1 MSGEV
6 SKLIRESRI
15 IVCCGAGGVG
25 KTTTSGAIAIAGA
38 RMGRRVLVLTIDPS
52 KRLAEALGVERNP
65 PAPVALKEDR
75 LRSVGINP
83 PGTLDA
89 WMLDPKLIADQE
101 VRAIVKDPKDVE
113 KLLQNRIYKHV
124 TTMVAGMHEYTA
136 MQALHR
142 FVLSGRYDLVVL
154 DTPPSRHALDFL
166 EAPGRLSR
174 FLDGRIFKMF
184 MPQEHVGGLRRA
196 AGSIVSRVLG
206 GVLGEQFA
214 SDLSVFFGVFSGV
227 LSTLNR
233 DVSGMRDFLSQ
244 PDVAFLLV
252 TSPAP
257 AALEEALFF
266 QKKTD
271 ELKLPFRGFVLN
283 RSHAYDEGRQFP
295 NDAIFANETIPR
307 SSIEKLQIL
316 AESERSL
323 IARDQELVRDLGR
336 RAGVGGFATALPVL
350 LPHETEMKKLESL
363 ANQLMSADI

>member
-65 PAPVALKEDR
+65 PAPVTLPADR
-75 LRSVGINP
+75 LQAVGIQA

-101 VRAIVKDPKDVE
+101 VRAIVKNPEDIE
-113 KLLQNRIYKHV
+113 KLLSNRIYKHV

-166 EAPGRLSR
+166 EAPSRLSR
-174 FLDGRIFKMF
+174 FLDGRVFKMF
-184 MPQEHVGGLRRA
+184 MPAETTGGLRRA
-196 AGSIVSRVLG
+196 AGSLVSRVLG

-214 SDLSVFFGVFSGV
+214 GDLSVFFGVFAGV
-227 LSTLNR
+227 LGTLNR
-233 DVSGMRDFLSQ
+233 DVSGMRDFLSK

-266 QKKTD
+266 QRKTD

-283 RSHAYDEGRQFP
+283 RSHAYDYGRKFP
-295 NDAIFANETIPR
+295 ETALLIGH
-307 SSIEKLQIL
+307 SIARTTAEKLQNL
-316 AESERSL
+316 AESEKDL
-323 IARDQELVRDLGR
+323 IGRDQELVKDLAR

-350 LPHETEMKKLESL
+350 LPNETEMRKLETL
-363 ANQLMSADI
+363 ADQFKGA